1 MTIKQISAIKHR
13 LSKDFQLAVLSLM
26 GVIALVGITPFLV
39 LRAINGTWEAFVV
52 DLVIECVILG
62 CMLRAWL
69 TGKSHGPSLFLAYFI
84 GVGAVA
90 VIRILGPAG
99 QYWFY
104 PAIVACFFL
113 VHRYHAL
120 GITLGGLLAALLL
133 GGVHGELSE
142 IASFAITGI
151 VCAFLAYI
159 FAYRTEIQRH
169 QLETLAT
176 KDALT
181 GTYNRHTLIEELER
195 ARRIHARNQ
204 VSFGI
209 LVLDLDHFKQI
220 NDSYGHLAGDKVLV
234 SLAQLINTQIRQ
246 NDRLFRYG
254 GEEFVILAPDIS
266 ELALLGMANK
276 LRAFVETQLR
286 NPDGNA
292 ITTSIGGSVLRPRE
306 SVEQWF
312 QRADNALYVSKDMGR
327 NRVTIDQEEAPA
339 VRTGSED

>member
-1 MTIKQISAIKHR
+1 MRIKQISAIKHR

-26 GVIALVGITPFLV
+26 GVIALFGITPFLV
-39 LRAINGTWEAFVV
+39 LRAINGAWEAFAV

-69 TGKSHGPSLFLAYFI
+69 TGRSHGPSLFLAYFI
-84 GVGAVA
+84 GVGAVVA
-90 VIRILGPAG
+90 IRLLGPAG
-99 QYWFY
+99 QYWLY
-104 PAIVACFFL
+104 PTIVACFFL
-113 VHRYHAL
+113 VHRHHAL
-120 GITLGGLLAALLL
+120 GVTLGALFAALLL
-133 GGVHGELSE
+133 GGLHGELTE

-195 ARRIHARNQ
+195 ARRIHTRSQ
-204 VSFGI
+204 VSFGL
-209 LVLDLDHFKQI
+209 LVIDLDHFKQI

-234 SLAQLINTQIRQ
+234 SLARLINSQIRQ

-266 ELALLGMANK
+266 ELALLSMANK

-292 ITTSIGGSVLRPRE
+292 ITTSIGGSVLRPDE

-312 QRADNALYVSKDMGR
+312 QRADKALYVSKNTGR
-327 NRVTIDQEEAPA
+327 NRVTIGQEETPVDPTHTA
-339 VRTGSED
+339 D

>member
-1 MTIKQISAIKHR
+1 MRIKQISAIKHR

-26 GVIALVGITPFLV
+26 GVIALFGITPFLV
-39 LRAINGTWEAFVV
+39 LRAINGAWEAFAV

-69 TGKSHGPSLFLAYFI
+69 TGRSHGPSLFLAYFI
-84 GVGAVA
+84 GVGAVVA
-90 VIRILGPAG
+90 IRLLGPAG
-99 QYWFY
+99 QYWLY
-104 PAIVACFFL
+104 PTIVACFFL
-113 VHRYHAL
+113 VHRHHAL
-120 GITLGGLLAALLL
+120 GVTLGALFAALLL
-133 GGVHGELSE
+133 GGLHGELTE

-195 ARRIHARNQ
+195 ARRIHTRNQ
-204 VSFGI
+204 VSFGL
-209 LVLDLDHFKQI
+209 LVIDLDHFKQI

-234 SLAQLINTQIRQ
+234 SLARLINSQIRQ

-266 ELALLGMANK
+266 ELALLSMANK

-292 ITTSIGGSVLRPRE
+292 ITTSIGGSVLRPDE

-312 QRADNALYVSKDMGR
+312 QRADKALYVSKNTGR
-327 NRVTIDQEEAPA
+327 NRVTIGQEETPVDPTHTA
-339 VRTGSED
+339 D